1 MWPQTQPDAT
11 GRAVTLVPGTQRE
24 LPQTLDTLVQD
35 PVAFRHWYE
44 QVLPRVYRYLLA
56 RVGDPSLA
64 EELTQ
69 QTFVEAIRKRR
80 AFDGRSDVVTWLCAI
95 GRNRLV
101 DHYRSAERETRRH
114 ERLRTSHAGPAD
126 ATSAYDERDAILR
139 ALDEMP
145 QDQRLALTF
154 RYLDQMSVRDV
165 AAQLGRSEKATESLL
180 SRARVA
186 FRLAYGG
193 PIHD

>member
-1 MWPQTQPDAT
+1 M
-11 GRAVTLVPGTQRE
+11 TLVPGTQRE
-24 LPQTLDTLVQD
+24 LPQTLDSLVQD

-44 QVLPRVYRYLLA
+44 LVLPRVYRYLLA
-56 RVGDPSLA
+56 RVGDTSLV

-101 DHYRSAERETRRH
+101 DHYRNADRETRRH
-114 ERLRTSHAGPAD
+114 ERLRISHIEPAD
-126 ATSAYDERDAILR
+126 ATATYDERDAILQ
-139 ALDEMP
+139 ALDELP
-145 QDQRLALTF
+145 HDQRLALIF

-165 AAQLGRSEKATESLL
+165 AGLLHRSEKATESLL

>member
-1 MWPQTQPDAT
+1 MWPSIQPDAT
-11 GRAVTLVPGTQRE
+11 GRVATLVPGTQRE

-56 RVGDPSLA
+56 RVGDTSLA

-101 DHYRSAERETRRH
+101 DHYRTAERETRRY
-114 ERLRTSHAGPAD
+114 ERLRMSHTEPAD
-126 ATSAYDERDAILR
+126 ATAAYDERDAILR
-139 ALDEMP
+139 ALDELP
-145 QDQRLALTF
+145 PDQRLALIF
-154 RYLDQMSVRDV
+154 RYLDQLSVRDV
-165 AAQLGRSEKATESLL
+165 AAQLRRNEKATESLL